1 MTSTEKANVIATFR
15 FGVIADLVNGRYL
28 HYGDKEQLLR
38 EKSKQTYN
46 IPFSSKR
53 SISRESILAWIR
65 MYYQGGKRIESLY
78 NKIRKDKG
86 TYRALDATIRLG
98 IKEIK
103 RDKPN
108 LRCPALINELRHRKI
123 LTMDE
128 YVNLSTIYRFLKNE
142 KLHIININAQDRRTF
157 EAEFPNQIWQADIM
171 HGYHIFANGK
181 KRKPYLIGII
191 DDHSRLIIHAE
202 FYLADNLQSLRHA
215 LKEAFLSRGLPQ
227 TLYIDNGSSFRSLHL
242 EQITASLGIGIKH
255 TPPYTPEG
263 RGKIEKWF
271 RFVRE
276 NFFPGFKGKT
286 LDELNLA
293 IHCWVDWYNNKI
305 HGTTGMSP
313 LQRFQNNIE
322 CVRPSPKDIDL
333 YFRFV
338 EHRRVK
344 KDRSFRLNG
353 RLYEAPVGL
362 IDRTIEVKFLEDKQD
377 NVEIFF
383 DNISFGLAN
392 PVDPHINAKIGRVWT
407 SRPKNKKTSDLSILT
422 ETTPVQSGQLPFGQ
436 LPVGGINHD

>member
-1 MTSTEKANVIATFR
+1 MMTMDKAKQIAIFR
-15 FGVIADLVNGRYL
+15 FGIISDFVNRNNL
-28 HYGDKEQLLR
+28 SYGEKEQLLR
-38 EKSKQTYN
+38 SKTEKTYN
-46 IPFSSKR
+46 IPCSPKR

-65 MYYQGGKRIESLY
+65 NYIQGGKRLESLCP
-78 NKIRKDKG
+78 KVRKDKG
-86 TYRALDATIRLG
+86 KYRAMDATIRLG

-103 RDKPN
+103 RDKPT
-108 LRCPALINELRHRKI
+108 LRGPALVNELRHRKI
-123 LTMDE
+123 LSMDE
-128 YVNLSTIYRFLKNE
+128 HVNLSTIYRFLKNE
-142 KLHIININAQDRRTF
+142 NLHVINANAIDRRLF

-202 FYLADNLQSLRHA
+202 FYLSDNLESLRHA

-276 NFFPGFKGKT
+276 NFFPGFKEKT
-286 LDELNLA
+286 FDELNLA
-293 IHCWVDWYNNKI
+293 LHCWVDWYNNKI
-305 HGTTGMSP
+305 HGSTGMSP
-313 LQRFQNNIE
+313 LQRFQNNME

-333 YFRFV
+333 YFRYV

-362 IDRTIEVKFLEDKQD
+362 IDRTIEVKFLEDSPL

-383 DNISFGLAN
+383 ENISFGLAN
-392 PVDPHINAKIGRVWT
+392 PIDPHINAKIGRSWT
-407 SRPKNKKTSDLSILT
+407 TRVKTKKTSDITLT
-422 ETTPVQSGQLPFGQ
+422 ETAPIQSGQLPFGQ
-436 LPVGGINHD
+436 LPIGGINHE